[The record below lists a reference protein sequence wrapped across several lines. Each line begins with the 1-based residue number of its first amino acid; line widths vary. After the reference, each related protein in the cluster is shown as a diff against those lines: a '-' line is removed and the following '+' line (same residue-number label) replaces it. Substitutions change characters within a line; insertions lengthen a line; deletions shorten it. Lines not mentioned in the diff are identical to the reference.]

1 MKIIRSFNGIMIIV
15 NDSEGDSKQRL
26 SVKDISVFL

>member
-15 NDSEGDSKQRL
+15 NDSEDDSKQRL
-26 SVKDISVFL
+26 SNKDFSVFL